1 MIGATSP
8 DGDVTA
14 EGSRAEG
21 STTESEA
28 TATDSATGRTLGAWI
43 AWLVAVV
50 AAMLGVVYGI
60 AERSVGV
67 SLIEQTPL
75 SYVAGAVVAIVYA
88 SVGLA
93 LRLRRAQRIIGWLFL
108 AFGLVAG
115 LANLSWAYVIFD
127 AERGFPPG
135 LIDAHDLAWLA
146 NSLIAPAWFAVA
158 IALISLFPDGKPI
171 SPRWRLLLVGSL
183 VGAAL
188 LAACLAVVPGRLLF
202 WFFAENRHA
211 AQGWLATAA
220 EAATPLVLLGMVGLA
235 AAATWSMRLRYARA
249 GPIEQLQL
257 RWFAWASGLVIVGA
271 TIEVFLVGVLEV
283 STAAADVAWLAFTAA
298 AISVPIAAL
307 VAILRYRLYDI
318 DRLIGQTFVLG
329 ALTAILAGLYTASL
343 RLFTAIFVGVTGQTS
358 DVALVLTTL
367 VLATSFTPVKQRLEA
382 VANERWRPQ
391 QTAATAAE
399 AVPPELDERIET
411 IARRVSLEVLEQAR
425 SNGLLGEAAHVA
437 PSEKARSTDSG
448 PR

>member
-8 DGDVTA
+8 DGDVTV
-14 EGSRAEG
+14 EG
-21 STTESEA
+21 STTEESET
-28 TATDSATGRTLGAWI
+28 TATDSGAGRTLGAWI

-50 AAMLGVVYGI
+50 AATLGVVYGI

-67 SLIEQTPL
+67 SLIEQTPF
-75 SYVAGAVVAIVYA
+75 SYVAGAAVAIVYA

-127 AERGFPPG
+127 AERGFPSG

-146 NSLIAPAWFAVA
+146 NSLIAPVWFAVA

-188 LAACLAVVPGRLLF
+188 LAVCLALVPGQLLF

-235 AAATWSMRLRYARA
+235 AAGTWSMRLRYARA
-249 GPIEQLQL
+249 GPIERLQL

-283 STAAADVAWLAFTAA
+283 STAAADVAWLV
-298 AISVPIAAL
+298 SRPP
-307 VAILRYRLYDI
+307 RSPSPSR
-318 DRLIGQTFVLG
+318 RSSRSSGIGST
-329 ALTAILAGLYTASL
+329 TSTAS
-343 RLFTAIFVGVTGQTS
+343 S
-358 DVALVLTTL
+358 
-367 VLATSFTPVKQRLEA
+367 
-382 VANERWRPQ
+382 
-391 QTAATAAE
+391 
-399 AVPPELDERIET
+399 
-411 IARRVSLEVLEQAR
+411 ARRSCSAPSPPSSPASTPHRSGSSRRSSSASQAR
-425 SNGLLGEAAHVA
+425 
-437 PSEKARSTDSG
+437 PPMWRSS
-448 PR
+448 